1 MPRNRSVTQR
11 EAFSTRL
18 QPQLIR
24 QLKHIAADEGCSL
37 NDLLEEA
44 IGLLIE
50 KRRSAQPMGQESHT

>member
-1 MPRNRSVTQR
+1 M
-11 EAFSTRL
+11 
-18 QPQLIR
+18 IR

-50 KRRSAQPMGQESHT
+50 KRRSPQPMGRETDT